1 MDGSGR
7 GLICICLEGLSEIQ
21 RKPQHKIVDTPDEI
35 RTQHLPNTC
44 QRRYRLCEITVYVDN
59 NAVDLVSLN
68 KLLCVVIAMI
78 ITLPQGLIPSCRS
91 GSHYVTVLLTLC
103 VIEGMI
109 DEAVCYVTLRD
120 D

>member
-1 MDGSGR
+1 MDASGR
-7 GLICICLEGLSEIQ
+7 GLIYICLEGLSENQ
-21 RKPQHKIVDTPDEI
+21 RKPQHKIVDTPDEV
-35 RTQHLPNTC
+35 RTQHLQNIC
-44 QRRYRLCEITVYVDN
+44 QRRYRLCQVTVDN
-59 NAVDLVSLN
+59 NAIDLVSLN

-91 GSHYVTVLLTLC
+91 GSHYVTVLLTLY

-109 DEAVCYVTLRD
+109 DDAVCYVTSRD